1 MLSKGKR
8 YGKKEH
14 AFREGLRDAIPTALG
29 YASIGLACGVVSVN
43 SGISAV
49 EMGLMS
55 LFVYAGSAQ
64 VVVCAMILAGAP
76 LLSIAVTVFF
86 VNLRN
91 FLMCL
96 HATTIF
102 QGNRLGSNILI
113 GSFVTDESYAVLL
126 RKHIEDKQIA
136 PSWMYGN
143 NFAGYASWVIFT
155 TLGNLIGG
163 LIPNPEQFG
172 LDFAL
177 VAMFVGIFSG
187 QLVAMARTISMRK
200 VGLIL
205 MAVFLTYVLLASLVS
220 SYVAVLLATLIGC
233 FVGVWLDGKD

>member
-1 MLSKGKR
+1 M
-8 YGKKEH
+8 KEH

-64 VVVCAMILAGAP
+64 FVICAMILAGAP

-143 NFAGYASWVIFT
+143 NFAGYASGYIYDSRQSDWWSYSKSRAVW
-155 TLGNLIGG
+155 
-163 LIPNPEQFG
+163 
-172 LDFAL
+172 
-177 VAMFVGIFSG
+177 
-187 QLVAMARTISMRK
+187 
-200 VGLIL
+200 VGLCL
-205 MAVFLTYVLLASLVS
+205 GRYVRRDFLRATSGDGSDYLYEESWFD
-220 SYVAVLLATLIGC
+220 SYGC
-233 FVGVWLDGKD
+233 FFDLCLISQPCIVLCSSLISNLNWLFCGGMVRW

>member
-1 MLSKGKR
+1 M
-8 YGKKEH
+8 KEH

-64 VVVCAMILAGAP
+64 FVICAMILAGAP

-143 NFAGYASWVIFT
+143 NFACYASWVTFT

>member
-1 MLSKGKR
+1 M
-8 YGKKEH
+8 KEH
-14 AFREGLRDAIPTALG
+14 ALREGLRDAIPTALG

-64 VVVCAMILAGAP
+64 FVICAMILAGAP

-126 RKHIEDKQIA
+126 RKRSEDKQIER
-136 PSWMYGN
+136 SWMYGN
-143 NFAGYASWVIFT
+143 NVAGYASWVTFT

>member
-1 MLSKGKR
+1 MKA
-8 YGKKEH
+8 H

-64 VVVCAMILAGAP
+64 FVICAMILAGAP

-143 NFAGYASWVIFT
+143 NLAGYASWVTFT

>member
-1 MLSKGKR
+1 M
-8 YGKKEH
+8 KEH

-64 VVVCAMILAGAP
+64 FVICAMILAGAP

>member
-1 MLSKGKR
+1 M
-8 YGKKEH
+8 KEH

-64 VVVCAMILAGAP
+64 FVICAMILAGAP

-143 NFAGYASWVIFT
+143 NLAGYASWVTFT

-163 LIPNPEQFG
+163 LIPNLEQFG

>member
-1 MLSKGKR
+1 MR
-8 YGKKEH
+8 EE

-43 SGISAV
+43 AGVTAW
-49 EMGLMS
+49 EMGVMS
-55 LFVYAGSAQ
+55 LLVYAGSAQ
-64 VVVCAMILAGAP
+64 FVICAMILAGAP
-76 LLSIAVTVFF
+76 LVSIAVTVFF

-102 QGNRLGSNILI
+102 KGNSLASNILI
-113 GSFVTDESYAVLL
+113 GSFVTDESYALLL
-126 RKHIEDKQIA
+126 RKHIDTPTVA
-136 PSWMYGN
+136 PAWMYGN
-143 NFAGYASWVIFT
+143 NFAGYSSWVIFT
-155 TLGNLIGG
+155 TLGNILGG

-187 QLVAMARTISMRK
+187 QLEAMARTIPVK
-200 VGLIL
+200 KIGLIL
-205 MAVFLTYVLLASLVS
+205 LTVLVAYLVLASLVS
-220 SYVAVLLATLIGC
+220 SYIAVLLATLLGC
-233 FVGVWLDGKD
+233 LVGVLIDDK

>member
-1 MLSKGKR
+1 
-8 YGKKEH
+8 
-14 AFREGLRDAIPTALG
+14 
-29 YASIGLACGVVSVN
+29 
-43 SGISAV
+43 
-49 EMGLMS
+49 
-55 LFVYAGSAQ
+55 
-64 VVVCAMILAGAP
+64 MILAGAP

-96 HATTIF
+96 HDDHF
-102 QGNRLGSNILI
+102 QGNSLGSNILI

-143 NFAGYASWVIFT
+143 NFWLRFLGHFT

-172 LDFAL
+172 LDFLGCHVCRHFLWSVGGYGSDHSFEENRPDFAGGWSGLCRSVCAGVVLCGGASGDALGLCCGVMIDDKTSILLIILAAAL
-177 VAMFVGIFSG
+177 VTWVPRVLPFV
-187 QLVAMARTISMRK
+187 
-200 VGLIL
+200 
-205 MAVFLTYVLLASLVS
+205 LTQNKSLPPAWS
-220 SYVAVLLATLIGC
+220 SSSAFCPSPLSLP
-233 FVGVWLDGKD
+233 

>member
-1 MLSKGKR
+1 M
-8 YGKKEH
+8 KEH

-64 VVVCAMILAGAP
+64 FVICAMILAGAP

-143 NFAGYASWVIFT
+143 NFAGYASWITFT

>member
-1 MLSKGKR
+1 M
-8 YGKKEH
+8 KEH

-64 VVVCAMILAGAP
+64 FVICAMILARAP

-113 GSFVTDESYAVLL
+113 GSFVTDESYALLL
-126 RKHIEDKQIA
+126 RKHIEDKQVV
-136 PSWMYGN
+136 PNWMYGN
-143 NFAGYASWVIFT
+143 NFAGYASWVTFT